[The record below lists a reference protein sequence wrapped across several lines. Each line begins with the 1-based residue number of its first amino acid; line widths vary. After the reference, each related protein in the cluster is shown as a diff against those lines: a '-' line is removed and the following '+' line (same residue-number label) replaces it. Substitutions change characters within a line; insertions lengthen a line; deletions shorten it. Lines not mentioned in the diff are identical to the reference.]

1 MSNWRFVVVI
11 AHECRVAFLSP
22 PPPPIVFATGRIK
35 RTTYRVAGL
44 QYLTVFKSR
53 LNFHWQKLLTHSV
66 PDDNEGEGAH
76 QPEHQEAQR
85 GADPVYLQSVQN
97 SKFFN
102 VIKYQKLCMNFCEN
116 ATLFAKV

>member
-1 MSNWRFVVVI
+1 MPHSFP
-11 AHECRVAFLSP
+11 AS

-35 RTTYRVAGL
+35 RTAYRVAVL

-53 LNFHWQKLLTHSV
+53 LNFYWEKLLTHSV

-85 GADPVYLQSVQN
+85 GADPVYLKSGQN
-97 SKFFN
+97 PTFFKFT
-102 VIKYQKLCMNFCEN
+102 KYRKKHKL
-116 ATLFAKV
+116 